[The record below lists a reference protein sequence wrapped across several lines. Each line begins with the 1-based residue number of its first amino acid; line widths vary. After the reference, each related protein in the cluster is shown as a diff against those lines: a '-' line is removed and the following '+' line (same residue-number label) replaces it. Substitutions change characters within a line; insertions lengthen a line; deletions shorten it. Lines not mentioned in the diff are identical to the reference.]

1 MTREWI
7 RSETVLFFRWFF
19 LPKKVIWKNHPSV
32 ATTTDC
38 FEPIFGFLRSFWFEK
53 YRSASWRRIGMF
65 SELSGRSVYNNSDH
79 TLLFRFHM
87 KLTSLWLALLNWYV
101 GTLARASKP
110 ADWDVLRHVNLLG
123 WLKFKV
129 QNFSLFSDVQ
139 AFRSLLI
146 CDFGLQRS
154 LRPLEQSTSYQSP
167 NKSEFI
173 LRYLI
178 KVR

>member
-65 SELSGRSVYNNSDH
+65 SELSGRSALIIFKILSIASSVLIRKVGDFSIYESTEETKRPMAWANSLNQ
-79 TLLFRFHM
+79 TLPISRDMAHDEREEAVTRDTLPLK
-87 KLTSLWLALLNWYV
+87 KLKWYIV
-101 GTLARASKP
+101 WPGY
-110 ADWDVLRHVNLLG
+110 
-123 WLKFKV
+123 F
-129 QNFSLFSDVQ
+129 
-139 AFRSLLI
+139 
-146 CDFGLQRS
+146 
-154 LRPLEQSTSYQSP
+154 
-167 NKSEFI
+167 
-173 LRYLI
+173 
-178 KVR
+178 

>member
-65 SELSGRSVYNNSDH
+65 SELSGRSDIH
-79 TLLFRFHM
+79 HFRFFGHLHTHGHGFIICYTFCGFPAWQTQT
-87 KLTSLWLALLNWYV
+87 KKW
-101 GTLARASKP
+101 SKI
-110 ADWDVLRHVNLLG
+110 NLMSA
-123 WLKFKV
+123 KV
-129 QNFSLFSDVQ
+129 Q
-139 AFRSLLI
+139 
-146 CDFGLQRS
+146 
-154 LRPLEQSTSYQSP
+154 
-167 NKSEFI
+167 
-173 LRYLI
+173 I
-178 KVR
+178 KMRRNYVN